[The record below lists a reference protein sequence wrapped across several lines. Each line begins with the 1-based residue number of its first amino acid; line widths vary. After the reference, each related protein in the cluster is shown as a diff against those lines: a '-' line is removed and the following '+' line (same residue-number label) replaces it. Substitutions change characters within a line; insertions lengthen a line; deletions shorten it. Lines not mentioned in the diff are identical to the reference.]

1 VLRLIAV
8 TDGRNRTMYL
18 LTDVLEPARLTDAA
32 AARLYGLR
40 WGVEVMYRALKQTL
54 GRRKLLSD
62 APRNARVELSW
73 AMVGLWT
80 LALIKAERCPPALPP
95 SQGTAAVLRVLRR
108 AMAGVPL
115 NLSGELAR
123 VRADTCERTGS
134 KEARHYPRKKRDR
147 PPGKPRARNATER
160 ELALAQELEA
170 LDRAP

>member
-1 VLRLIAV
+1 
-8 TDGRNRTMYL
+8 MYL
-18 LTDVLEPARLTDAA
+18 LSDVLDDRRLDGAA

-54 GRRKLLSD
+54 DRRKLLSD

-80 LALIKAERCPPALPP
+80 LALIKAERCPAVPL
-95 SQGTAAVLRVLRR
+95 SQQGTAAVLRLLRR
-108 AMAGVPL
+108 AMTGVTL

-123 VRADTCERTGS
+123 IEADTYQRTGP
-134 KEARHYPRKKRDR
+134 KTARRYPHKKRDR
-147 PPGKPRARNATER
+147 PPGKPRARNATEC

-170 LDRAP
+170 LDRAA